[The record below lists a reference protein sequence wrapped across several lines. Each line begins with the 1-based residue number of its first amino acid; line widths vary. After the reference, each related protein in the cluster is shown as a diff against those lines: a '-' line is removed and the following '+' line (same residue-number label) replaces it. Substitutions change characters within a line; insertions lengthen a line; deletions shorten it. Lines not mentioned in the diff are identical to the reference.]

1 MEMSISKLSAGKIS
15 ISILLIYMSLTGLF
29 SGVKLFSSHHL
40 ISGII
45 VVTYGITGFAAAAG
59 IVLSSSWAFC
69 VSAIWSETLLLRL
82 FNAQYLVQ
90 KDNTMLTSKFV
101 LTITIFCLLI
111 VFLLYYVNKT
121 TRAYCFC
128 SILSIDSKKSRK
140 SLSNYLVTKNII
152 YAFVLFLIIDF
163 LAFLAT
169 IIFITQDFL
178 AIVAINCLLIWI
190 PNLIIS
196 KYLISP
202 ISRRTISCYYW
213 IISFIILVFL
223 IIPFGT
229 FGVPIMYEIFKRLAM

>member
-1 MEMSISKLSAGKIS
+1 MSISKLSAGRIS

-29 SGVKLFSSHHL
+29 SSVKLFSSHHL

-45 VVTYGITGFAAAAG
+45 VMTYGITGFAAAAG
-59 IVLSSSWAFC
+59 IVLFSSWTFC
-69 VSAIWSETLLLRL
+69 VSAIWSELLLLRL

-90 KDNTMLTSKFV
+90 KNNTMLTSKFV

-128 SILSIDSKKSRK
+128 SILAINSQKSPQCF
-140 SLSNYLVTKNII
+140 SSYLVAKNIF
-152 YAFVLFLIIDF
+152 YAFLLFLIIDF

-169 IIFITQDFL
+169 IVFVTQDFL
-178 AIVAINCLLIWI
+178 AIAAINCLLIWI

-196 KYLISP
+196 KYLIAP
-202 ISRRTISCYYW
+202 ISSRNISCYYW
-213 IISFIILVFL
+213 IISFILLIIL

-229 FGVPIMYEIFKRLAM
+229 FGVPIAYEIFKRLAM